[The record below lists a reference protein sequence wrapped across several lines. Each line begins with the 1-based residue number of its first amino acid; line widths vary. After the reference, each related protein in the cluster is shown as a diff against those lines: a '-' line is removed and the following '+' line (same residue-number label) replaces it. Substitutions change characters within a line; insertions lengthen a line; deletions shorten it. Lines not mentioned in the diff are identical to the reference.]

1 MLRGSRSF
9 AAFVAV
15 LVAGSACCG
24 PVLADTPVRAPKLLD
39 FRADVRVAADGQL
52 TVRETQVYDFAE
64 GGPAELPRT
73 FTTRQ
78 AYDAGSDQ
86 VFELS
91 GFKATY
97 AGEATPV
104 SVETGDA
111 ETDVAVRFDER
122 PERRQTVTLEYTVKG
137 AVSVTADGLELS
149 WPVVQG
155 FNLPVGQATVTV
167 SAPEVSWAAC
177 FAGRPGSA
185 RPCTATQLAELTTP
199 RFDQAGLATGARM
212 TVVVGMPAGA
222 GVSADRILDRRW
234 SLQRA
239 FAVTPLSLSLL
250 VALVLLAGAGAFLLW
265 WLRGRDAKAPENG
278 ELAASGQELPP
289 ENIRPGQ
296 LGTVVDERADVID
309 IVATVVDLAVRGHLA
324 IAYPDWRIGRPG
336 GAAATSDPLQPYEQR
351 LLELLLPGD
360 AEACTLA
367 ELAARAPAELPE
379 VQDRLY
385 ADVLAQG
392 WFRQRPDAVRSR
404 WTTAGVVL
412 ALAGVVLTIAL
423 AAATDLGLVGLGV
436 ILAGGVL
443 VFGGD
448 LAPAR
453 TMKGSALLGKLH
465 AFRER
470 LEQGETDAQWG
481 DGRGQWRARLLPYA
495 IVFGSEERWARALA
509 GSDEELTWLHTPD
522 GWDRTTLP
530 AVLESFVTSLSGT
543 ISTARRL
550 RI

>member
-1 MLRGSRSF
+1 MSRGRRSLAALAAAF
-9 AAFVAV
+9 AFVA
-15 LVAGSACCG
+15 APAIASTA
-24 PVLADTPVRAPKLLD
+24 AHATTPERAPKLLD
-39 FRADVRVAADGQL
+39 LRADVRVAADGRL
-52 TVRETQVYDFAE
+52 TVKERQVYDFAD

-78 AYDAGSDQ
+78 VYDSGSDQ

-97 AGEATPV
+97 AGEPIDVA
-104 SVETGDA
+104 VEPDDA
-111 ETDVAVRFDER
+111 ETEVVLQFDGQPQR
-122 PERRQTVTLEYTVKG
+122 KQTVTLEYTVKG
-137 AVSVTADGLELS
+137 AVGATPDGLELS

-155 FNLPVGQATVTV
+155 FTIPVEQATVTL

-177 FAGRPGSA
+177 FAGRSGSA
-185 RPCTATQLAELTTP
+185 RPCTATQLGELTMP
-199 RFDQAGLATGARM
+199 RFDQTRLAAGARM
-212 TVVVGMPAGA
+212 TIVVGMPARA

-234 SLQRA
+234 SLQHA
-239 FAVTPLSLSLL
+239 FAVTPLSIGLL
-250 VALVLLAGAGAFLLW
+250 LALVLLAAAGAFLLW
-265 WLRGRDAKAPENG
+265 WLRGRDAKAPDQG
-278 ELAASGQELPP
+278 EFEASEQELSP
-289 ENIRPGQ
+289 EGIRPGQ

-309 IVATVVDLAVRGHLA
+309 IVATVVDLAVRGHLV
-324 IAYPDWRIGRPG
+324 IVYPDWRIERTRPQAAG
-336 GAAATSDPLQPYEQR
+336 GDPLLPYEQR
-351 LLELLLPGD
+351 LLEVLLPGGV
-360 AEACTLA
+360 ESCTLT
-367 ELAARAPAELPE
+367 ELAQRAPAQLPD

-385 ADVLAQG
+385 ADVFAPG
-392 WFRQRPDAVRSR
+392 WFYQRPDAVRSR

-436 ILAGGVL
+436 VLAGGVL

-470 LEQGETDAQWG
+470 LETGEMGETASSHPE
-481 DGRGQWRARLLPYA
+481 RLLPYA
-495 IVFGSEERWARALA
+495 IVFGSEERWAAALA
-509 GSDEELTWLHTPD
+509 RTTDELTWLRTPQ
-522 GWDRTTLP
+522 GWNRAELP
-530 AVLESFVTSLSGT
+530 GVVEDFVTSLSGT